1 MHVLYS
7 TVLTLKISALGLFQ
21 ARLLVHQ
28 ESPQC
33 FQPTDQTVSA
43 GNSCAYVIVL
53 SIHSQYC

>member
-7 TVLTLKISALGLFQ
+7 TILTLKISGLRFFQ

-33 FQPTDQTVSA
+33 FQQTGQTVSA
-43 GNSCAYVIVL
+43 GNSHAYVLVL
-53 SIHSQYC
+53 SMHSQYC